1 MNDDAGGVNDRLQGM
16 RILLFQ
22 ALRNFCGYITDRQL
36 TAARLGD
43 CALDY
48 RADGVLG

>member
-16 RILLFQ
+16 RCLLFQ
-22 ALRNFCGYITDRQL
+22 ALRNFCGYIADRQL
-36 TAARLGD
+36 AAARLGD
-43 CALDY
+43 YALDN